1 MIKKIGIIANLE
13 KKKSKEAS
21 GEIAK
26 FLKRHRVEVLGLD
39 NINKSQLVIAI
50 GGDGMVL
57 RAVQLV
63 HPKIPVLPIHSGS
76 LGSLSQMNVTQF
88 KEKFGQIIRE
98 DFKIENRMMLSASIG
113 NSKCS
118 GAIHRTFRA
127 LNDFVIERKTHRAIM
142 LDIQI
147 ENQKLATYVADGLII
162 ATPTGS
168 TAYSLAAGGPVV
180 NSLLCVLVLTPISP
194 HTLMNRS
201 FVLAGNESVE
211 IFPKDDCFLTIDG
224 QKKIPVNSGAAIIV
238 KKSPLVFKLIQI
250 GERKFYSSIKKL
262 GS

>member
-13 KKKSKEAS
+13 KKKSKETS

-39 NINKSQLVIAI
+39 NINKSKIVIAI

-63 HPKIPVLPIHSGS
+63 HPKIPVLPIYSGS
-76 LGSLSQMNVTQF
+76 LGFLYQMNVTQF
-88 KEKFGQIIRE
+88 KEKFKQIIRE

-113 NSKCS
+113 NS
-118 GAIHRTFRA
+118 RFRA

>member
-39 NINKSQLVIAI
+39 NINKSKIVIAI

-63 HPKIPVLPIHSGS
+63 HPKIPVLPIYSGS
-76 LGSLSQMNVTQF
+76 LGFLYQMNVTQF
-88 KEKFGQIIRE
+88 KEKFKQIIRE

-113 NSKCS
+113 NS
-118 GAIHRTFRA
+118 RFRA

-180 NSLLCVLVLTPISP
+180 NPLLCVLVLTPISP